1 MNKNILLDSDV
12 ITWLLRDKNE
22 IVEKFRTVILNNT
35 LFVTPVTVAEIFSGA
50 RKDELRK
57 IHEFFELVR
66 VIEINFEIGK
76 LAGEFIQQFS
86 RSHSVEIADA
96 LIAASSKYYELKLW
110 TLNTKHYPMLNKTS
124 LF

>member
-12 ITWLLRDKNE
+12 IIWLLRDKKE

-50 RKDELRK
+50 RKDELKK
-57 IHEFFELVR
+57 IHEFFDLVR

-76 LAGEFIQQFS
+76 IAGEFIRQFS
-86 RSHSVEIADA
+86 KSHSVEIADA

-110 TLNTKHYPMLNKTS
+110 TLNTKHYPMLNNAA